1 MGFLDNSGDII
12 LDAVLTDL
20 GRYRLAQGNSMFNV
34 SSFALFDDEINYE
47 LYDYDHASGSAYY
60 DLEIMQT
67 PILEAFSNNASY
79 GRSKLVSIPR
89 TDLLY
94 LPVLKLN
101 ELLPDS
107 ARNSTINAFIV
118 AVDADTENQLL
129 TDLGGVYDGL
139 IFGENVSSKSTEIRI
154 DQGLDTTAISAD
166 RSLDQY
172 SGDLVET
179 QYLIEIDDRLGSL
192 TTEAASSSKV
202 APALVKVN
210 PISSIQNAT
219 VSHIDDDGLATYSV
233 NVNTDS
239 YFVERNKAT
248 ADSPQQVIA
257 GPRGT
262 ILTFNIKSKPELNTS
277 DYLFDRLG
285 STYGTFGGTSQ
296 YKVIYSNAR
305 VTGVVTGYS
314 ITVPVAYFKKI

>member
-192 TTEAASSSKV
+192 TTGVPSSPTS
-202 APALVKVN
+202 
-210 PISSIQNAT
+210 PIPSIQNAT
-219 VSHIDDDGLATYSV
+219 VSHIDDDGIATYSV